1 MNNEIANSIHKIGAI
16 LGKIGFVLGIIG
28 CVIGLIGFVIGPLAI
43 GGLGAVSIVYGI
55 ISIITSIITKYIF
68 WGFAEI
74 IEQLTLFNLNTNNKL
89 SNKHSKTI
97 PQQLKDIKT
106 LLDDDLISKE
116 EFENKKAELLKL

>member
-28 CVIGLIGFVIGPLAI
+28 WVVGLIGFVIGPLGI
-43 GGLGAVSIVYGI
+43 GGLGAISIVYGI
-55 ISIITSIITKYIF
+55 VSIITAIITKYIF
-68 WGFAEI
+68 FGFAEI

-89 SNKHSKTI
+89 PDKHSKTI
-97 PQQLKDIKT
+97 PEQLKNLKS

-116 EFENKKAELLKL
+116 EFENKKVELLKL